1 MEKIGSKARE
11 RALKA
16 PKPAGETSMSKK
28 AYKPKKK
35 VIAVFKGIKG
45 Y

>member
-28 AYKPKKK
+28 AYKPKKTIIK
-35 VIAVFKGIKG
+35 KLPGIRG